1 MNKAQAPAS
10 TPGVPKE
17 PPADM
22 QNATLFRIY
31 IGYRALLSVVLL
43 LGLINDDTRQ
53 VVGVLN
59 PELYFNVAITYLI
72 INMLLL
78 TLSRSTLA
86 SNQAFLF
93 VVFFVDILAI
103 VMLSDASG
111 GMASGLPILLMV
123 TVAASAII
131 IGNGSIATLIAAL
144 SVIALLADTLRLI
157 NEQVLELN
165 SLFPAGLLGMLIFTV
180 SLLIQAVA
188 RRVGKAEALARKR
201 AADLYNLQR
210 LNEQIVQ
217 HMQTGILLVYAD
229 DRVRLMNQAATRLL
243 APERPQPMQQ
253 GRGLQSYN
261 SEVYEQFHQWRIT
274 KQHQPKPISIGE
286 DDNKIIAHF
295 RTLQGE
301 DNSQTLVFI
310 EDYTPVTQYA
320 QSLKLASLG
329 RLTASIA
336 HEIRNPLGAVSHA
349 AQLLGESDDLNEPDQ
364 RLSEIIQQHTQR
376 MNSIIESVMQISRR
390 QPPQPKELKLNRWI
404 TNFVEEYK
412 ATVNFAADIRLEP
425 NAEEINV
432 RFDADNLQRVLNNLL
447 DNALRHSEMKTGKA
461 TAAIVV
467 SIEIITA
474 KAHIDVIDQGEGIAA
489 SEQAKLFEPFYTTV
503 AKGTGL
509 GLYLCKELCEI
520 NQASLTYRRTGAGA
534 SCFRVVMTHQS

>member
-1 MNKAQAPAS
+1 MNKAPPTTSAPTELKKAPA
-10 TPGVPKE
+10 
-17 PPADM
+17 DL

-43 LGLINDDTRQ
+43 LGLVNDDTRQ

-59 PELYFNVAITYLI
+59 PELYFNVAAAYLI
-72 INMLLL
+72 VNLLL
-78 TLSRSTLA
+78 LAMSRSSLA
-86 SNQAFLF
+86 NNQAFLF
-93 VVFFVDILAI
+93 VVFFIDILAI
-103 VMLSDASG
+103 VLLADASG
-111 GMASGLPILLMV
+111 GMSSGLPILLMI
-123 TVAASAII
+123 TVADSAII
-131 IGNGSIATLIAAL
+131 MGSGSIATLIAAL
-144 SVIALLADTLRLI
+144 SVIALLASTLRLI

-165 SLFPAGLLGMLIFTV
+165 NLFPAGLLGVLIFTV

-229 DRVRLMNQAATRLL
+229 DRVRVMNKAASRLL
-243 APERPQPMQQ
+243 APEGPLQMEQ
-253 GRGLQSYN
+253 GRDLQTYN
-261 SEVYEQFHQWRIT
+261 AELYEQFNQWRET
-274 KQHQPKPISIGE
+274 TQHQPRPISIGE
-286 DDNKIIAHF
+286 DGNKVIAHF
-295 RTLQGE
+295 RTLNGE
-301 DNSQTLVFI
+301 DTSQTLIFI

-349 AQLLGESDDLNEPDQ
+349 AQLLSESDDLTEPDQ
-364 RLSEIIQQHTQR
+364 RLSEIIQQHTRR

-390 QPPQPKELKLNRWI
+390 QPPQPKELTLNRWI

-412 ATVNFAADIRLEP
+412 ATINFDADIQLTT
-425 NAEEINV
+425 NADELKV

-447 DNALRHSEMKTGKA
+447 DNALRHSEMKTARA

-467 SIEIITA
+467 TGEHISS

-489 SEQAKLFEPFYTTV
+489 SEQTKLFEPFYTTV

-520 NQASLTYRRTGAGA
+520 NQASLIYRRTGTGE
-534 SCFRVVMTHQS
+534 SCFRIVLARHS